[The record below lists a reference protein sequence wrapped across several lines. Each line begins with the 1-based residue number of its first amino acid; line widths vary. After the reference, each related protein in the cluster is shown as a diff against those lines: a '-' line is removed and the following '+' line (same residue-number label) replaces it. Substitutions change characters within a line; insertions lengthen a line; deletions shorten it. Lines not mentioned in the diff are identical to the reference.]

1 MSLKDEALETL
12 TTFTD
17 TTGKIHGS
25 NHSFLPSANDP
36 YANSYILQ
44 SMSYVLLGYAV
55 CNGNEGLQDFANG
68 FLVSSYIIY
77 HTHRWLSTVA
87 SNKRKTAHQHGLPII

>member
-25 NHSFLPSANDP
+25 NHSFMPSVNDP

-68 FLVSSYIIY
+68 LIDEINAMY
-77 HTHRWLSTVA
+77 
-87 SNKRKTAHQHGLPII
+87 P